1 MSTTPQID
9 QARLA
14 IRSALIA
21 LAVFS
26 GLINLLMLTGPLF
39 MLQIYDRVLTS
50 GSVPTLVGLFGLV
63 VVLFAFLGVL
73 EAIRARMLARMAGRL
88 DEVLRGPL
96 FNAVMDRARKVAPE
110 AAAEPLRDL
119 DILRNWTAGPGP
131 VVFFDAPWVPVYIG
145 VIFLLH
151 DLLGWFAVIAAIILF
166 VLVIFNER
174 LLNRSHKTSAL
185 KSETAQLLADSSR
198 GQAGVA
204 AALGMEGALR
214 GLWTDR
220 KEDAVQEATRSA
232 DRSGALSAMTRAL
245 RLLFQ
250 SGILALGA
258 WLAIGQE
265 ISPGT
270 MIAASIIMAR
280 ALAPIEQAIVHWRQ
294 ALSAFRS
301 ASRIKA
307 LFAAN
312 PLDLKEKTELPAP
325 KGALTA
331 KDLVCLV
338 AGRKDPLISGIN
350 FALRPGDGLG
360 IIGPSGAGKSTLVKA
375 LLGIWPTTL
384 GEVRI
389 DGATHDQWERDML
402 GRYIGYLPQEVEMLP
417 GTIARN
423 ISRFDPKADAKAVIR
438 AAELAGIHEFAM
450 SFEEGYNTM
459 IGAGGRKLSAGE
471 RQRLALARA
480 LYGDPS
486 LIILDEPNSNL
497 DAEGDHALTGAIK
510 SMREIGS
517 TVIVVAH
524 RPSAINAVDQLL
536 YLNEGRQVAF
546 GPKEEIQKQVLRA
559 VPAASPAPQPSQA
572 EKGTG
577 A

>member
-1 MSTTPQID
+1 MSDTPQID
-9 QARLA
+9 QAKPA
-14 IRSALIA
+14 IRSVLIA

-50 GSVPTLVGLFGLV
+50 GSVPTLIGLFGLV
-63 VVLFAFLGVL
+63 VVLFSFLGVL
-73 EAIRARMLARMAGRL
+73 EAIRARILARMAGRL
-88 DEVLRGPL
+88 DEILRGPL
-96 FNAVMDRARKVAPE
+96 FAAVMEKARKVAPE

-119 DILRNWTAGPGP
+119 EILRNWIAGPGP
-131 VVFFDAPWVPVYIG
+131 AVFFDAPWVPVYIG
-145 VIFLLH
+145 VILLLH
-151 DLLGWFAVIAAIILF
+151 NLLGWFAVTAAIILF

-174 LLNRSHKTSAL
+174 LLSRSHKEAAG
-185 KSETAQLLADSSR
+185 KSEVAQRFADSSR

-214 GLWTDR
+214 ALWEAR
-220 KEDAVQEATRSA
+220 KEDALQLSTQSA
-232 DRSGALSAMTRAL
+232 DKAGALSAITRAL

-280 ALAPIEQAIVHWRQ
+280 ALAPIEQAIVHWRG
-294 ALSAFRS
+294 ALSAVRS
-301 ASRIKA
+301 ARRIKE
-307 LFAAN
+307 LFAAS
-312 PLDLKEKTELPAP
+312 PVEGAEKTELPAP
-325 KGALTA
+325 KGALA
-331 KDLVCLV
+331 VKDLYCLV
-338 AGRKDPLISGIN
+338 QGRKEPLISGVN
-350 FALRPGDGLG
+350 FALKSGDGLG
-360 IIGPSGAGKSTLVKA
+360 IIGPSGAGKSTLIKA

-389 DGATHDQWERDML
+389 DGATHDQWERDVL
-402 GRYIGYLPQEVEMLP
+402 GRHIGYLPQEVEMLP

-423 ISRFDPKADAKAVIR
+423 ISRFDPNADATAVIR
-438 AAELAGIHEFAM
+438 AAKLAGIHEFAM
-450 SFEEGYNTM
+450 SFEEGYNTI
-459 IGAGGRKLSAGE
+459 IGACGRSLSAGE
-471 RQRLALARA
+471 RQRFALARA

-486 LIILDEPNSNL
+486 LIVLDEPNSNL
-497 DAEGDHALTGAIK
+497 DAEGDQALTSAIK

-536 YLNEGRQVAF
+536 YLKDGRQIAF
-546 GPKEEIQKQVLRA
+546 GPKESIQTQVLRA
-559 VPAASPAPQPSQA
+559 VHTASPGPQSVPV
-572 EKGTG
+572 EMG
-577 A
+577 AIR